1 MASLIKQSGH
11 YYLQFYDS
19 NRRPKRKKVALGVKT
34 KHDAEKVERRLT
46 TAYANGKFD
55 PWTDN
60 PRTFQPENRE
70 HLPLSTALDRFLED
84 KAEEGLAEKT
94 LDTYQGRVGR
104 LIETIGDKQ
113 LETLTPSLLNDWI
126 RAGDVT
132 DTTRH
137 TRYRYISAFL
147 NHCVKQE
154 WLGENPLENT
164 NAPSKEE
171 KLPKTMYAEDL
182 ERVCRAVRED
192 YEDKRDRGLC
202 DLHEVI
208 WRGWAFRF
216 AFYTGLRGGELAR
229 LRFKHIDGDRGLLYV
244 MKQKNNKQQTVPL
257 TSKAKEVL
265 GEVPDGPP
273 QMHVF
278 GGPNSRMG
286 SRNYT
291 AWRNNLSRAFRKYR
305 KAAGIERPI
314 SLHSLRHGFC
324 TALAEAG
331 KSAATIKEC
340 ARHASITT
348 SMIYVKMSNEHLKK
362 EMEDVF

>member
-19 NRRPKRKKVALGVKT
+19 NRRPKRKKVALGVST
-34 KHDAEKVERRLT
+34 KQDAEKIERRLS
-46 TAYANGKFD
+46 TAYANGEFD

-60 PRTFQPENRE
+60 PRTFKSKDRE
-70 HLPLSTALDRFLED
+70 RLSLSAALERFLED
-84 KAEEGLAEKT
+84 KSEEGLAQKT
-94 LDTYQGRVGR
+94 LETYQGRVGR
-104 LIETIGDKQ
+104 LIETIGDEN
-113 LETLTPSLLNDWI
+113 LEALTPSLLNQWI
-126 RAGDVT
+126 RADDVT

-137 TRYRYISAFL
+137 TRYRYVSAFL

-171 KLPKTMYAEDL
+171 KLPKTMYPKDL
-182 ERVCRAVRED
+182 KRICRAVHED
-192 YEDKRDRGLC
+192 YEDKRERGLC
-202 DLHEVI
+202 DAKEVI

-229 LRFKHIDGDRGLLYV
+229 LRFEHIDRDRSLIYV
-244 MKQKNNKQQTVPL
+244 MKQKNNKQQTIPL
-257 TSKAKEVL
+257 TSKAEQVLKEVP
-265 GEVPDGPP
+265 EGPP
-273 QMHVF
+273 EMYVF
-278 GGPNSRMG
+278 GGPGTRMG
-286 SRNYT
+286 SRNCT
-291 AWRNNLSRAFRKYR
+291 AWRNNLSRAFRRYR
-305 KAAGIERPI
+305 SAAGIERPI
-314 SLHSLRHGFC
+314 TLHSLRHGFC

-348 SMIYVKMSNEHLKK
+348 SMIYVKMSNEHLKR